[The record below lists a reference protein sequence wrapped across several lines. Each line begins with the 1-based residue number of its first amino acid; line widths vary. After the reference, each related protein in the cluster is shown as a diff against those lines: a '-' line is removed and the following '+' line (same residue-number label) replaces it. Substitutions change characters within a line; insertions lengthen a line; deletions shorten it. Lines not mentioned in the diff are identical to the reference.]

1 MSVGETQRNQTLNQL
16 KNIVNDSLQ
25 NIPVNVYL
33 FGSWA
38 RKEENV

>member
-16 KNIVNDSLQ
+16 K